1 MNILFCIIL
10 CLIGIGIGNFL
21 AIQAIIVPKS
31 LNMKK
36 TFYNKKT
43 NEELRTKI
51 TYMILGGISSVLI
64 GNILKLYEFDISN
77 LIIYIF
83 MMLYIST
90 LMLIGGIDK
99 NYIKIDKSELAF
111 GIISSI
117 IYMLYLAIVDF
128 SSIYINAIYLSIYM
142 IFLIIDCF
150 LLRKYA
156 KDSYIINILLL
167 LTITLV
173 FTNLNTLICAL
184 IMAMIAIL
192 LYVLILK
199 IQQKKNGNR
208 KIKINQIPFGYF
220 ITASNLIVLFL
231 TIIC

>member
-10 CLIGIGIGNFL
+10 CLIGIGIGDFL

-31 LNMKK
+31 LNIKK

-90 LMLIGGIDK
+90 LMLIGRIDK
-99 NYIKIDKSELAF
+99 NYTKIDKSELAF

-167 LTITLV
+167 TITLV
-173 FTNLNTLICAL
+173 YTNLNTLICAL

>member
-77 LIIYIF
+77 LIIHIF

-99 NYIKIDKSELAF
+99 NYTKIDKSELAF

-192 LYVLILK
+192 LYVLI
-199 IQQKKNGNR
+199 
-208 KIKINQIPFGYF
+208 
-220 ITASNLIVLFL
+220 S
-231 TIIC
+231 

>member
-83 MMLYIST
+83 MMIYIST

-99 NYIKIDKSELAF
+99 NYTQIDKSELAF

-208 KIKINQIPFGYF
+208 RIKINQIPFGYF

>member
-1 MNILFCIIL
+1 MNILFYIIL
-10 CLIGIGIGNFL
+10 FLIGIGIGNFL
-21 AIQAIIVPKS
+21 AIQAIILPKS
-31 LNMKK
+31 LDMKK
-36 TFYNKKT
+36 TFYNKKS

-77 LIIYIF
+77 FIIYIF

-99 NYIKIDKSELAF
+99 NYTKIDKSELAF

-128 SSIYINAIYLSIYM
+128 SSIYINAIYLAIYM

-173 FTNLNTLICAL
+173 FTNLNTLICTL
-184 IMAMIAIL
+184 IMAMVAIL

-199 IQQKKNGNR
+199 IQQKKNGNK

>member
-43 NEELRTKI
+43 NEELRIKI
-51 TYMILGGISSVLI
+51 TYMILGGLSSVLI
-64 GNILKLYEFDISN
+64 GNILKLYKFDISN

-99 NYIKIDKSELAF
+99 NYTKIDKSELAF

-117 IYMLYLAIVDF
+117 IYMLYLAIDDF

-173 FTNLNTLICAL
+173 FTNLNTLICTS

>member
-10 CLIGIGIGNFL
+10 CLIGTGIGNFL

-83 MMLYIST
+83 MMIYIST

-99 NYIKIDKSELAF
+99 NYTKIDKSELAF

-173 FTNLNTLICAL
+173 FTNLNTLICTL
-184 IMAMIAIL
+184 IMAMIAVL

-208 KIKINQIPFGYF
+208 KIKVNQIPFGYF

>member
-10 CLIGIGIGNFL
+10 CLIGIGIGKFL

-83 MMLYIST
+83 MMIYIST

-99 NYIKIDKSELAF
+99 NYTKIDKSELAF

-128 SSIYINAIYLSIYM
+128 SSIYINAIYLAIYM
-142 IFLIIDCF
+142 IFLVIDCF

-173 FTNLNTLICAL
+173 FTNLNTLICTL
-184 IMAMIAIL
+184 IMAMVAIL

-199 IQQKKNGNR
+199 IQQKKNGNK

>member
-10 CLIGIGIGNFL
+10 CMIGIGIGNFL

-43 NEELRTKI
+43 NEELRAKI

-99 NYIKIDKSELAF
+99 NYTQIDKSELAF

-128 SSIYINAIYLSIYM
+128 SSIYINAIYLAIYM

-173 FTNLNTLICAL
+173 FTNLNTLICTL

>member
-43 NEELRTKI
+43 NEELRAKI

-83 MMLYIST
+83 MMIYIST

-99 NYIKIDKSELAF
+99 NYTQIDKSELAF

-167 LTITLV
+167 LTIILV
-173 FTNLNTLICAL
+173 CTNLNTLICTL